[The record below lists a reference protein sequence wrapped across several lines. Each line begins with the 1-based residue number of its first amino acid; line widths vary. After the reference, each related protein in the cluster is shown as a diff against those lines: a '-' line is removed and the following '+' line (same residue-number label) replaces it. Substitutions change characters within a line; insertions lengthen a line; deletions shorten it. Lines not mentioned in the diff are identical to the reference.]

1 MLLCLNCNICSSG
14 RLKTDVGMSAEEII
28 KETLS
33 LFCNCKLETM
43 VSVAFLAASFSGGEK
58 KLHQNYRYLYLALKK
73 YFL

>member
-33 LFCNCKLETM
+33 LVCKLETI
-43 VSVAFLAASFSGGEK
+43 VSLAFLAASFSGGEK
-58 KLHQNYRYLYLALKK
+58 KLHQNYR
-73 YFL
+73 

>member
-33 LFCNCKLETM
+33 LVCKLETI
-43 VSVAFLAASFSGGEK
+43 VSLAFLAASFSGGEK